1 MSKIKVK
8 ESKSGKKVEVE
19 ELKKQLARAL
29 ADYDN
34 LQKRVSEK
42 KEEEEKIASFKIMV
56 KLLPLY
62 DMLVQAQVHLQ
73 DSGLAITIKELET
86 IFAEEGILR
95 IGSKTGDIFNEEEQ
109 EAVETLEGGKK
120 GMIAQSLLTG
130 WKYENGFIIRPEK
143 VKVYKGGKK

>member
-1 MSKIKVK
+1 MNKMKAR

-19 ELKKQLARAL
+19 ELKKQLTRAL

-62 DMLVQAQVHLQ
+62 DMLIQAQVHLQ
-73 DSGLAITIKELET
+73 DSGLAITIKEFET
-86 IFAEEGILR
+86 IFAEEGILKVN
-95 IGSKTGDIFNEEEQ
+95 SKTGDVFNEKEQ
-109 EAVETLEGGKK
+109 EAIETLEGGKK
-120 GMIAQSLLTG
+120 GTIAQSLLTG
-130 WKYENGFIIRPEK
+130 WKYKNGFIIRPEK